1 MNYRMILKIIGRVV
15 GIEGAL
21 LLIPTA
27 VALYFKESPKG
38 FLVSIAACAAF
49 FGLSVLISK
58 NCDTR
63 IYAKEGFTS
72 VALSWVVMAAVG
84 AIPFVIEAAIPNYI
98 NAFFETISGFTT
110 TGASI
115 INDIEI
121 LPKGILFWRSFT
133 HWIGGMGILV
143 FMMAVVPMSEEY
155 SMYIMRAEVPGPE
168 AGKLT
173 AKVQHTSIILYLIYI
188 FITLAETVA
197 LKICG
202 LPLYDSV
209 VHAMGTAGTGGFS
222 SKNASI
228 GAYGMPSVEIVIA
241 VFMMLFGVNFNI
253 YFFMI
258 LKKFR
263 AVVRNEELRV
273 YLFVVA
279 FATVTIAFNIRHLYD
294 NSMATALRYSFFQ
307 VNSFASTTGY
317 TTAAYEMWPQYSKT
331 FLTLLM
337 FFGACAGSTAGGMKV
352 SRLIILVRSAKV
364 ELKHLLHPR
373 SFNPVAIEKKAVSK
387 ETLRSTLVFF
397 EIEMFALAL
406 GTLLISLEKDIDFT
420 ASMTSV
426 ASCLANVGPY
436 FGFGKF
442 SGNFANFS
450 YPSKLLLSV
459 FMLMGRLEL
468 YPVVILLYPSTWK
481 KKGQF

>member
-143 FMMAVVPMSEEY
+143 FMMALVPMSEEY

-188 FITLAETVA
+188 FIL
-197 LKICG
+197 
-202 LPLYDSV
+202 
-209 VHAMGTAGTGGFS
+209 
-222 SKNASI
+222 
-228 GAYGMPSVEIVIA
+228 
-241 VFMMLFGVNFNI
+241 
-253 YFFMI
+253 
-258 LKKFR
+258 
-263 AVVRNEELRV
+263 
-273 YLFVVA
+273 
-279 FATVTIAFNIRHLYD
+279 
-294 NSMATALRYSFFQ
+294 
-307 VNSFASTTGY
+307 
-317 TTAAYEMWPQYSKT
+317 
-331 FLTLLM
+331 
-337 FFGACAGSTAGGMKV
+337 
-352 SRLIILVRSAKV
+352 
-364 ELKHLLHPR
+364 
-373 SFNPVAIEKKAVSK
+373 
-387 ETLRSTLVFF
+387 
-397 EIEMFALAL
+397 
-406 GTLLISLEKDIDFT
+406 
-420 ASMTSV
+420 
-426 ASCLANVGPY
+426 
-436 FGFGKF
+436 
-442 SGNFANFS
+442 
-450 YPSKLLLSV
+450 
-459 FMLMGRLEL
+459 
-468 YPVVILLYPSTWK
+468 
-481 KKGQF
+481 